1 MSRRKKKKEDR
12 EKVEGGGR
20 QGMPR
25 IKVMG
30 TVTASWRNRV
40 IGIAPWSQ
48 VWSLRA
54 EKGPKILENFP
65 ITEKKGSWPQEGQGQ
80 GEGGGDCSAEDRIE
94 VWGQQPNPRST
105 SSSSHLTLTV
115 PFPYPRTTHPH
126 SCPCTQGRR
135 LW

>member
-12 EKVEGGGR
+12 EEVEGGGR

-65 ITEKKGSWPQEGQGQ
+65 ITEKKGSWPQEGQG
-80 GEGGGDCSAEDRIE
+80 EGGGDCSSEDRIE

-126 SCPCTQGRR
+126 SCPCTHGRR